1 MRMKSI
7 LNLVFVLAFGVFG
20 HIRAQDSLP
29 SGVVGNRPA
38 FYNSRQD
45 KLFPV
50 GDVKDAYAEMRKV
63 WHSRQADDRLVTKLW
78 EEKHFFSRKMQRE
91 VLEFF
96 GEWLAKTATT
106 APEGCD

>member
-1 MRMKSI
+1 MKSI

-29 SGVVGNRPA
+29 SGIVGNRPA
-38 FYNSRQD
+38 FFNGTQD

-63 WHSRQADDRLVTKLW
+63 WHSQSLFQFHRHLLRILPTIPKGSDINNI
-78 EEKHFFSRKMQRE
+78 
-91 VLEFF
+91 
-96 GEWLAKTATT
+96 
-106 APEGCD
+106 

>member
-1 MRMKSI
+1 MKSI

-29 SGVVGNRPA
+29 SGVAGNRPA
-38 FYNSRQD
+38 FYNGTQD

-63 WHSRQADDRLVTKLW
+63 WHSRSLFQFHRHLLRILPTIPKGSDINNI
-78 EEKHFFSRKMQRE
+78 
-91 VLEFF
+91 
-96 GEWLAKTATT
+96 
-106 APEGCD
+106 